1 MGQAG
6 PLPHPAT
13 HARILPWVAGWGSG
27 TAKRFPC
34 KRKPPIEKESRTT
47 MPASHIVGGIAHRT
61 GAFDLQI
68 MPEKHDVGVIWNES
82 KGKLKGEAR
91 SAGICQ

>member
-1 MGQAG
+1 
-6 PLPHPAT
+6 
-13 HARILPWVAGWGSG
+13 
-27 TAKRFPC
+27 
-34 KRKPPIEKESRTT
+34 

-82 KGKLKGEAR
+82 ESWSPAETEG
-91 SAGICQ
+91 AGIRQQGQDVGRRPVAPDLVFTNYA